1 MSVVTSFGLIFR
13 QRLEQLGLSATN
25 VTTITTISSA
35 CNMSMG
41 LCTGPLLKHFGYRRI
56 AVVGGALFVGGLLLT
71 AGVDTFAGFVATYS
85 VLAGAGIGL
94 ATAAFS
100 LALHTYFRERRSRAA
115 GVAMTLTGLGPIV
128 YPPVIV
134 WWLDSYGVLGCVLL
148 LSAVSAHIL
157 VAAALLQPVED
168 HLPGARQRS
177 NQQPARRCEL
187 VFVGVLLIQICITSF
202 RLSSDSSAV
211 SSEDADDYLEHGPR
225 DRPIS
230 ALLQQRHS
238 DLQLSSNSLA
248 ERNVRFQM
256 PALAISIGNGHN
268 DDGSSATGSAA
279 AAVSCKPKRWQLERR
294 RIGGWLVQQF
304 DLDLLGDRRFVNI
317 IVGMAVATFAEINFS
332 VLMPFILGEL
342 HFTTGQQAGMMST
355 LACVD
360 IVARLA
366 APFVGDWCGGE
377 VSLVKNWF
385 PNHLMNT

>member
-1 MSVVTSFGLIFR
+1 M
-13 QRLEQLGLSATN
+13 A
-25 VTTITTISSA
+25 ISS
-35 CNMSMG
+35 
-41 LCTGPLLKHFGYRRI
+41 RRED
-56 AVVGGALFVGGLLLT
+56 VSWFV
-71 AGVDTFAGFVATYS
+71 
-85 VLAGAGIGL
+85 
-94 ATAAFS
+94 
-100 LALHTYFRERRSRAA
+100 
-115 GVAMTLTGLGPIV
+115 
-128 YPPVIV
+128 
-134 WWLDSYGVLGCVLL
+134 
-148 LSAVSAHIL
+148 L
-157 VAAALLQPVED
+157 V
-168 HLPGARQRS
+168 
-177 NQQPARRCEL
+177 
-187 VFVGVLLIQICITSF
+187 VLLIQICITSF

-211 SSEDADDYLEHGPR
+211 SSEEDADDYLEHGPR

-256 PALAISIGNGHN
+256 PAQVISIGNGHN

-279 AAVSCKPKRWQLERR
+279 AAVAASKPKRWQLERR
-294 RIGGWLVQQF
+294 RIGDWLVQQF

-377 VSLVKNWF
+377 VSLVKNSF